1 MVASCCLKVGGD
13 LNPFSFSFYF
23 LAFYCCCFE
32 FSGPFVF
39 AFDNKS
45 DSRDD
50 IAPFE
55 ICCAFRFW
63 RKPETTFILFLL
75 FSRVLVTHFG
85 HRSLS
90 FCACMCIYT
99 EDDEKNASFIQN
111 KNPRRSLGCWRELQ
125 STHCPVCV
133 CVLLLQSIRL
143 RTAARN
149 QPSDSRGWDSVSI
162 RTFGKW

>member
-1 MVASCCLKVGGD
+1 MVSSCCLKVGGD

-63 RKPETTFILFLL
+63 RKPESTFIFIFFFESPSDSFRSPIPEFL
-75 FSRVLVTHFG
+75 RVCVY
-85 HRSLS
+85 
-90 FCACMCIYT
+90 IYC
-99 EDDEKNASFIQN
+99 EDDEKKTLALF
-111 KNPRRSLGCWRELQ
+111 KTRTREGVYVAEESYCYTLL
-125 STHCPVCV
+125 CV

-149 QPSDSRGWDSVSI
+149 QPSNSRGWDSVSI